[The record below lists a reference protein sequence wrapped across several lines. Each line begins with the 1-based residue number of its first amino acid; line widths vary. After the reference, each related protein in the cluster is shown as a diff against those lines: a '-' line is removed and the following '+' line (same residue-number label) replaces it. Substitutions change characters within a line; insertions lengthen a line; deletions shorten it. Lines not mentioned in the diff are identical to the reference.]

1 MSEPGKREAVDNTF
15 KVIELMEGL
24 RDIFRETSPTHKL
37 NSSCQEEAQR
47 LIGKAREALDKME
60 NEITML

>member
-24 RDIFRETSPTHKL
+24 RDIFRETSPYP
-37 NSSCQEEAQR
+37 
-47 LIGKAREALDKME
+47 
-60 NEITML
+60 